1 MLHRCIGW
9 VPPVLILLIAAMARA
24 ADPEPGPSPEGIE
37 FFEAKIRPVL
47 VAQCQECH
55 SVTSKSLKGGLQLD
69 HRDGVRKGG
78 DSGPAVEPG
87 KPENSLLIKALKYD
101 GLEMPPKG
109 KLPANVVAD
118 FEQWVKRGAPDPR
131 ERPAAAA
138 STKIDF
144 AEASKLWSFQ
154 PPKLTVPPAV
164 KQADWPRRDLDR
176 FVLARLEQQGL
187 KPSGAA
193 DRRTLIRRAS
203 FDLTGLPPTPDEVN
217 AFVNDP
223 SADAFATVVN
233 RLLDSPH
240 YGERWGR
247 HWLDVARYGEDQA
260 HTFKARN
267 YPQGYRYRDWVIDAL
282 NRDMPYDKFVAAQIA
297 GDLLG
302 SPGDPQRLAALGLFA
317 LGPVYYQDNGEQ
329 AKALA
334 DEWDDRIDTLTRG
347 VLGLTVSCA
356 RCHDHKFDPITTAD
370 YYGLAGI
377 FASSDYQER
386 PIVPQEVLDQK
397 SQAEAAVKAHQLQ
410 VDRFLDD
417 EARKVRATLVSEIP
431 QYMTSAWKA
440 VNQQRQKP
448 NDKKLLAKVAK
459 EQKVS
464 ELLLKRWVD
473 YLTAPADV
481 QKTRPYLTAWY
492 EWFGKQDA
500 KMDLSN
506 DKASLDSV
514 QQLAVDL
521 QTLVQSK
528 LSQRD
533 RLFAEFGENVAFV
546 NAADRAVVM
555 PGVIPLGNLFDDPAG
570 VSLSAA
576 VSTDKF
582 GAAASD
588 KSLGVD
594 RVVQGWGKQT
604 QIAAGVHFDFTQ
616 LGSDGSSHGGV
627 INDGWDATGGIRT
640 LGQPFPGNAKRTEQG
655 IGMHANAL
663 VTFDLDKL
671 RQAGLLPADQ
681 RFVFRAD
688 RAGLNDDTFG
698 SGGPSAHLAVIVSRP
713 HRKNDVYDGI
723 LAGYVNGQPVKVD
736 ENDRVYYFGGEIPPP
751 LKANGVFAK
760 FEVPVPAEAKFLT
773 LVCTGAGMG
782 SDGNTINSDHTVFSG
797 ARLELDPLPAAA
809 NNTVATNTRTANT
822 ATGQT
827 GEAAAANDANDA
839 DREQAKLDAQ
849 LLSEMLYDQGLLA
862 LPGSEADKRLPEQA
876 TQQLTQLRTEQD
888 RLKKESDAIK
898 IATAHS
904 LMETT
909 GRDLKI
915 YLQGNPAKQGDV
927 AVRSMPAVLT
937 GGERKPLSGKGSGR
951 AELAQAIA
959 SRDNPLTARVIVNRV
974 WRGHFGFGLVRT
986 PSNFGQLGERPTH
999 PELLDTLA
1007 VRFMDS
1013 GWSLKS
1019 LHREIMLSATYQQSS
1034 AYRADAG
1041 EADPENKLL
1050 WRMNRRRL
1058 EVEPWRDAMLAV
1070 TGELDRTV
1078 GGPPVDLGS
1087 GGNRRRTV
1095 YAFISRHQLNDLL
1108 RLFDFPDPNIT
1119 SDRRSV
1125 TTVPLQQL
1133 FVLNSEFMT
1142 QRAKAF
1148 AARLNANREATDDA
1162 KIKLAFEAIYSRPPT
1177 DDELKL
1183 GLEFLGSAA
1192 SAGSGGSGGNTL
1204 SAWEQYAL
1212 ALLGTNEFSF
1222 VD

>member
-1 MLHRCIGW
+1 MLRRFTGC
-9 VPPVLILLIAAMARA
+9 VSAALILLMDARSWA
-24 ADPEPGPSPEGIE
+24 ADPDPAGIE

-47 VAQCQECH
+47 VAHCQECH
-55 SVTSKSLKGGLQLD
+55 SVTSKSLKGGLLLD
-69 HRDGVRKGG
+69 HRDGLLKGG
-78 DSGPAVEPG
+78 DSGPAVVSE
-87 KPENSLLIKALKYD
+87 KPETSLLLKALKYD

-118 FEQWVKRGAPDPR
+118 FEQWIKRGAPDPR
-131 ERPAAAA
+131 ERPAVVAA
-138 STKIDF
+138 SKFDF

-154 PPKLTVPPAV
+154 HPKLTAPPPV

-176 FVLARLEQQGL
+176 FVLARLEEHGL
-187 KPSGAA
+187 KPSAAA
-193 DRRTLIRRAS
+193 DRRALIRRAS
-203 FDLTGLPPTPDEVN
+203 FDLIGLPPSPDEVE
-217 AFVNDP
+217 AFVNDQ

-282 NRDMPYDKFVAAQIA
+282 NRDLPYDRFVAEQIA

-302 SPGDPQRLAALGLFA
+302 SPSAPQRLAALGLFA

-386 PIVPQEVLDQK
+386 PIVSQEVLDQK
-397 SQAEAAVKAHQLQ
+397 SRAESAVKAHQLQ

-417 EARKVRATLVSEIP
+417 EARKVRATLVTEIP
-431 QYMTSAWKA
+431 QYMTAAWKA
-440 VNQQRQKP
+440 INEQRQKP
-448 NDKKLLAKVAK
+448 NDKKLLARVAK
-459 EQKVS
+459 DQKVS
-464 ELLLKRWVD
+464 EVLLKRWVD

-481 QKTRPYLTAWY
+481 QQTRPYLAGWY
-492 EWFGKQDA
+492 EWLGKQDA
-500 KMDLSN
+500 KTDLSN
-506 DKASLDSV
+506 DAAALASV
-514 QQLAVDL
+514 QQLAVEL

-528 LSQRD
+528 LPQRD

-546 NAADRAVVM
+546 NAADRAVVV

-570 VSLSAA
+570 VSLNAA

-582 GAAASD
+582 GVAASD

-616 LGSDGSSHGGV
+616 LGSDGGSHGGV

-640 LGQPFPGNAKRTEQG
+640 LGQPFPSNSKRTEQG

-723 LAGYVNGQPVKVD
+723 IAGYVNGQPVKVD
-736 ENDRVYYFGGEIPPP
+736 ENDRVYYFNGEIPAP
-751 LKANGVFAK
+751 LKANGTFAK
-760 FEVPVPAEAKFLT
+760 FEVAIPADAKFLT
-773 LVCTGAGMG
+773 LVSTGAGLG

-809 NNTVATNTRTANT
+809 ATVAA
-822 ATGQT
+822 GQSVET
-827 GEAAAANDANDA
+827 SGNEV
-839 DREQAKLDAQ
+839 DRQPARLDAQ

-862 LPGSEADKRLPEQA
+862 LPGNEADKRLPESA
-876 TQQLTQLRTEQD
+876 TQQLTQLRAEQD
-888 RLKKESDAIK
+888 RRKKESDAIQ

-904 LMETT
+904 LMDTT

-927 AVRSMPAVLT
+927 AVRSLPVVLT

-951 AELAQAIA
+951 AELAQAIT
-959 SRDNPLTARVIVNRV
+959 SRDNPLTARVIVNRI
-974 WRGHFGFGLVRT
+974 WRGHFGVGLVRT
-986 PSNFGQLGERPTH
+986 PSNFGQLGDRPTH

-1019 LHREIMLSATYQQSS
+1019 LHRDIMLSATYQQSS
-1034 AYRADAG
+1034 AYRPDAG
-1041 EADPENKLL
+1041 EADPENQWL

-1070 TGELDRTV
+1070 TGELDRTI
-1078 GGPPVDLGS
+1078 GGPPIDLAS

-1142 QRAKAF
+1142 QRAKAL
-1148 AARLNANREATDDA
+1148 AARLNTNREATDDA
-1162 KIKLAFEAIYSRPPT
+1162 KIKLAFASIYSRPPT
-1177 DDELKL
+1177 GDELNL
-1183 GLEFLGSAA
+1183 GLAFLGS
-1192 SAGSGGSGGNTL
+1192 SVPGTGGNDL